1 MKFKKCQ
8 WFRGKVLDINKVIG
22 ENLKRIR
29 KEKKMS
35 MARLSELSGISKGML
50 SQIENGETNP
60 TINTIWKICS
70 GLDIPYT
77 ALFEEEEAETVT
89 IIKKD
94 QVSLQNLDDNAS
106 LYLYYGDTNQR
117 TFELF
122 QMEIKAGQ
130 EHKSVGHSLKS
141 EEYIMVLEGNL
152 KMVIDGKE
160 YDLAADDAISF
171 DANQEHTYI
180 NTGSDLLKF
189 VLIIYYK

>member
-1 MKFKKCQ
+1 M
-8 WFRGKVLDINKVIG
+8 DINKVIG
-22 ENLKRIR
+22 ENLNRIR

-130 EHKSVGHSLKS
+130 KHKSVGHSLKS